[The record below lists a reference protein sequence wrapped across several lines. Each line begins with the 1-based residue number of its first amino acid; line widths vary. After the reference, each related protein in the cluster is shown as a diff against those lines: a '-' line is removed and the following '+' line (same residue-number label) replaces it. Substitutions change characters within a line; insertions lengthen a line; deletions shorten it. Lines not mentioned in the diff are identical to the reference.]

1 MPQSLEKR
9 GMRRWGALAWS
20 AALVAGLLLQGA
32 ALAQET
38 RSGQTVALKIPKCA
52 SPAKRIMIGTVSCR
66 AAACNAP
73 DPSKLTGLAA
83 MVALAQAQ
91 ESGGGAGGIAIN
103 GDGVSSSLAA
113 MLSSS
118 LKQSGCFEVFD
129 REGLDE
135 VKKAM
140 EQLGRKFEMPEVD
153 LLISGAITSVSI
165 TRRATQVLLVKSVT
179 QSAELSFDSKAID
192 ARTGAI
198 LSSGTFSGQSDKSAT
213 GVELFVAR
221 TAATISGTPLEEVAR
236 EAIMKATAA
245 LAEQFARERIV
256 STVDVALPR

>member
-1 MPQSLEKR
+1 M
-9 GMRRWGALAWS
+9 AWS
-20 AALVAGLLLQGA
+20 AALTTSVLLQGA
-32 ALAQET
+32 AVAQET
-38 RSGQTVALKIPKCA
+38 RSGQTVVLKIPKCA
-52 SPAKRIMIGTVSCR
+52 TPARKIMIGTVNCR

-73 DPSKLTGLAA
+73 DPLKLTGLAA

-103 GDGVSSSLAA
+103 ADGISSSLAA

-118 LKQSGCFEVFD
+118 LKQSGCFEVYD
-129 REGLDE
+129 KEGLGE
-135 VKKAM
+135 VRKSM
-140 EQLGRKFEMPEVD
+140 ELLGRKFEAPEVD
-153 LLISGAITSVSI
+153 LLISGAITSVSV

-192 ARTGAI
+192 ARTGSI

-245 LAEQFARERIV
+245 LADQFARDRIV

>member
-1 MPQSLEKR
+1 M
-9 GMRRWGALAWS
+9 
-20 AALVAGLLLQGA
+20 
-32 ALAQET
+32 
-38 RSGQTVALKIPKCA
+38 
-52 SPAKRIMIGTVSCR
+52 
-66 AAACNAP
+66 
-73 DPSKLTGLAA
+73 
-83 MVALAQAQ
+83 
-91 ESGGGAGGIAIN
+91 
-103 GDGVSSSLAA
+103 
-113 MLSSS
+113 
-118 LKQSGCFEVFD
+118 
-129 REGLDE
+129 
-135 VKKAM
+135 
-140 EQLGRKFEMPEVD
+140 
-153 LLISGAITSVSI
+153 SI

>member
-1 MPQSLEKR
+1 
-9 GMRRWGALAWS
+9 MRRWGALAWS
-20 AALVAGLLLQGA
+20 AVLAAGLLLQGA
-32 ALAQET
+32 ALGQET

-52 SPAKRIMIGTVSCR
+52 SPAKRIMIGAVSCR

-91 ESGGGAGGIAIN
+91 ESGGGAGGAGIAIN
-103 GDGVSSSLAA
+103 GDGISSSLAA

-129 REGLDE
+129 GEGLE
-135 VKKAM
+135 QVKRAM
-140 EQLGRKFEMPEVD
+140 EQLGRKFEMPEMD

-256 STVDVALPR
+256 SSVDVALPR